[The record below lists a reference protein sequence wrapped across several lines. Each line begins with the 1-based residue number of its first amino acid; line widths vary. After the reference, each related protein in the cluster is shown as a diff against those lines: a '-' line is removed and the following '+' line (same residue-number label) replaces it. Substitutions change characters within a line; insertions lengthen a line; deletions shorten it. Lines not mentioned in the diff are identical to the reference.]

1 MQLSVVLEPR
11 QIEFLRWLL
20 DPRSTAK
27 PERDDPQQ
35 FKGSQADWARRKK
48 LSPTTLSKWK
58 ADPKFRSGWDEAIQ
72 QVNGGPERLQEI
84 LQSLAD
90 IALGKDK
97 SARAADRIAA
107 SRLHLE
113 VVGRH
118 QPKTIVEV
126 RDPRLDMASDKD
138 LLDKA
143 EVHARRIADA
153 RRAVGLH
160 GQATVTP
167 IRRQRRA

>member
-1 MQLSVVLEPR
+1 MQLSVALEPR
-11 QIEFLRWLL
+11 QVEFLRWLL

-27 PERDDPQQ
+27 PERDDPST

-48 LSPTTLSKWK
+48 ISPTTLSKWK
-58 ADPKFRSGWDEAIQ
+58 ADPKFRAGWDEAIQ

-90 IALGKDK
+90 IALGRDK
-97 SARAADRIAA
+97 SARAADKIAA
-107 SRLHLE
+107 ARLHLE

-126 RDPRLDMASDKD
+126 RDPRLEQQSDKD

-153 RRAVGLH
+153 RRAAGLKGEAKVVPLRH
-160 GQATVTP
+160 
-167 IRRQRRA
+167 RRQA